1 MKLLLDQNLSRRI
14 TGLIGDLFP
23 GSDHVVGHGLD
34 RVSDE
39 EVWNFAAKEGFAIV
53 SKDSDFHQMSLVRGF
68 PPKVVFLK
76 IGNCPTDLIVSVIRK
91 HESDFKEFNADGSA
105 SLLIVEL

>member
-1 MKLLLDQNLSRRI
+1 MRLLLDQNLSRRI
-14 TGLIGDLFP
+14 PTLISDLFP
-23 GSDHVVGHGLD
+23 GSDHVGNLGLD

-39 EVWNFAAKEGFAIV
+39 GIWNFAEREGYAIL

-68 PPKVVFLK
+68 PPKVIFLK
-76 IGNCPTDLIVSVIRK
+76 VGNCSTDLIVSLIRK
-91 HESDFKEFNADGSA
+91 HESDFLEFDKDKAA

>member
-14 TGLIGDLFP
+14 PGLIGDLFP
-23 GSDHVVGHGLD
+23 GSDHVASLGLD
-34 RVSDE
+34 RATDE
-39 EVWNFAAKEGFAIV
+39 LVWNHAAKEGFAIV

-76 IGNCPTDLIVSVIRK
+76 VGNCTTDLIVSVIRK
-91 HESDFKEFNADGSA
+91 HEGDFREFHADRSA
-105 SLLIVEL
+105 SLLIVGL

>member
-14 TGLIGDLFP
+14 PSVIGDLFP
-23 GSDHVVGHGLD
+23 ESDHVARHGLD

-39 EVWNFAAKEGFAIV
+39 EVWSFAAKEGFVIV

-76 IGNCPTDLIVSVIRK
+76 VGNCPTDLIVSVIRK
-91 HESDFKEFNADGSA
+91 HERNFKEFDADKSA